1 MYIYICVF
9 WVEDVSHLFSIDVY
23 NANFEE
29 YFAFTRMINWRPK
42 TIKFPENQSRASTSV
57 IYNQKN
63 CHSLDKFHSVS
74 REVVRKKEIARL
86 RASIR

>member
-63 CHSLDKFHSVS
+63 CHSLDKFHSVFQEKLS
-74 REVVRKKEIARL
+74 GKKK
-86 RASIR
+86 

>member
-57 IYNQKN
+57 IYNL
-63 CHSLDKFHSVS
+63 S
-74 REVVRKKEIARL
+74 
-86 RASIR
+86 